1 MMSLAGKKIVLGVS
15 GGIAAYKTPELVRRL
30 RERGADVRVAMT
42 EAAKAF
48 ITPLSLQAVSGYPV
62 SDSLLDPAAEA
73 AMGHIELG
81 KWADLVILAPATAD
95 LIARVAAGMAND
107 LVSTICL
114 ATPASVAVLPAM
126 NQQMYRAAATQH
138 NLGILASRGLL
149 IWGPDSGSQACGD
162 VGPGRMLDPL
172 TIVDMAAEH
181 FSPVNDLQHL
191 NIMITA
197 GPTREPLDPVRYIS
211 NHSSGKMG
219 FAIAAAAAKRGANVT
234 LVSGPVSLSTPP
246 FVQRVDVM
254 TALEMEAAVQSAVQQ
269 QHIFIGCAAVADYRA
284 ETVAHEK
291 IKKQATQGDELTVKM
306 VKNPDIIAGVAALDA
321 NRPFVVGFAA
331 ETNNVEEYARQK
343 RIRKNLDVICAND
356 VSLSTQGFN
365 SDSNA
370 LHLFWQDG
378 DKVLPL
384 ERKELL
390 GQLLLDEIVTRYDEK
405 IDVKILDPRVGQQ
418 FPLPTYAT
426 SGSAGL
432 DLRACL
438 DDTVELAPGATTLVP
453 TGLAIHIADPSLA
466 AVMLPRSGLGHK
478 HGIVLGNLV
487 GLIDSDYQGQLMV
500 SIWNRGQDSFTIEP
514 GERIAQ
520 MVFLPVVQAEFNLVE
535 EFEATD
541 RGEGGFGHSGRK

>member
-114 ATPASVAVLPAM
+114 ATPAPVAVLPAM

-181 FSPVNDLQHL
+181 FSPVKDLQHL

-234 LVSGPVSLSTPP
+234 LVSGPVSLPTPP
-246 FVQRVDVM
+246 FVQRIDVM

-284 ETVAHEK
+284 ETVASEK

-343 RIRKNLDVICAND
+343 RIRKADVIQSQIGAEP
-356 VSLSTQGFN
+356 QGAGRLVKRAGHA
-365 SDSNA
+365 DT
-370 LHLFWQDG
+370 DRRY
-378 DKVLPL
+378 VLYRAAMRPAQR
-384 ERKELL
+384 ERQRFHICFQAGCVAGPGRKAVLA
-390 GQLLLDEIVTRYDEK
+390 
-405 IDVKILDPRVGQQ
+405 QQ
-418 FPLPTYAT
+418 
-426 SGSAGL
+426 
-432 DLRACL
+432 RA
-438 DDTVELAPGATTLVP
+438 
-453 TGLAIHIADPSLA
+453 
-466 AVMLPRSGLGHK
+466 
-478 HGIVLGNLV
+478 VLGAERRLDGRAAQINT
-487 GLIDSDYQGQLMV
+487 DSH
-500 SIWNRGQDSFTIEP
+500 SKSSSSNRCRP
-514 GERIAQ
+514 RP
-520 MVFLPVVQAEFNLVE
+520 L
-535 EFEATD
+535 
-541 RGEGGFGHSGRK
+541 K